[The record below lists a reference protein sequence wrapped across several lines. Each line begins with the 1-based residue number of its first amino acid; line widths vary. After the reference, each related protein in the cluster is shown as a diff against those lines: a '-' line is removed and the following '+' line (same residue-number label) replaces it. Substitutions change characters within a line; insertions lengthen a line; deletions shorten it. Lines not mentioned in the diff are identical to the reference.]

1 MLIVNTDASSKKEK
15 PNILIGYVIYKDDV
29 VMSKD
34 VREIDITKEIE
45 AKKINETIY
54 IELLSVNFVLEELL
68 NNQIYDEAEIN
79 IYNNNTSVI
88 YILNR
93 LFRHKRKTTKI
104 EEILKV
110 ELENAKNMISRI
122 GTVKFKYISSKDNK
136 AHNTLEIIEKHVKYI
151 RNLC

>member
-15 PNILIGYVIYKDDV
+15 PNILIGYVIYRDDV
-29 VMSKD
+29 VVSKD

-68 NNQIYDEAEIN
+68 NNQIYDEAEIH
-79 IYNNNTSVI
+79 IYNDNTSVI

-110 ELENAKNMISRI
+110 ELKMQKI
-122 GTVKFKYISSKDNK
+122 
-136 AHNTLEIIEKHVKYI
+136 
-151 RNLC
+151 